1 MKEFFR
7 RLGFRKMDEMERMVA
22 LKAQRNTL
30 LYGVVFLL
38 GWSIYNAWRA
48 LATQG
53 EMDTTPSF
61 LLVTMSLVLSFSQ
74 LYYQKRLLAG
84 TEEGEAYSR
93 SFRNTLLAGLGIT
106 VVLVAVGTGLILWG
120 VGR

>member
-7 RLGFRKMDEMERMVA
+7 RLGFRKMDEMEQMVA

-61 LLVTMSLVLSFSQ
+61 LLVTMSLVLTFSQ